1 MDADKIL
8 WNTIT
13 IKVPPK
19 MVNITKK
26 GRVNIGNTLTK
37 TNNLSK
43 RQKTSSIRLLPSEDN
58 KPHIIT
64 DGKEWNV
71 NELKAR
77 VKMANV
83 IAKRNKNVRGEQVLG
98 AFVNRL
104 KPRAINLVDARLGI
118 DPTVKG
124 YSWDAQKNKWKA
136 RIKIN
141 QRLRHLG
148 YFDTEEQA
156 HQAYLVAKR
165 ELLRNQRDIDALL

>member
-1 MDADKIL
+1 MDRIL
-8 WNTIT
+8 WSTIT
-13 IKVPPK
+13 IKVPPT

-26 GRVNIGNTLTK
+26 GRVTVGNTLTK
-37 TNNLSK
+37 TNNISK
-43 RQKTSSIRLLPSEDN
+43 REKVPSIRLMLSEDN
-58 KPHIIT
+58 RPHIIAN
-64 DGKEWNV
+64 GKEWNV

-77 VKMANV
+77 VKQSNAL
-83 IAKRNKNVRGEQVLG
+83 AKKNKNVRGEQVLG
-98 AFVNRL
+98 DFVNRL

-124 YSWDAQKNKWKA
+124 YSWDAQKQKWKA

-148 YFDTEEQA
+148 YFDNEADA

-165 ELLRNQRDIDALL
+165 ELLRNQ

>member
-1 MDADKIL
+1 MDKIL

-13 IKVPPK
+13 IKVPPE

-37 TNNLSK
+37 TNNISK
-43 RQKTSSIRLLPSEDN
+43 RQKTPSIRLLPSEDN
-58 KPHIIT
+58 RPHIIAQ
-64 DGKEWNV
+64 GKEWNV

-77 VKMANV
+77 MKVANAL
-83 IAKRNKNVRGEQVLG
+83 AKKNKDVRQEQVLG
-98 AFVNRL
+98 AFVGRM
-104 KPRAINLVDARLGI
+104 KPHAINLVDARLGI

-124 YSWDAQKNKWKA
+124 YSWDGQKQKWKA

-148 YFDTEEQA
+148 YFDREEDA

-165 ELLRNQRDIDALL
+165 TLLRTGNL

>member
-1 MDADKIL
+1 MEADKIL

-13 IKVPPK
+13 IQVPEK

-26 GRVNIGNTLTK
+26 GSVTMGNTLTK
-37 TNNLSK
+37 TKNISK
-43 RQKTSSIRLLPSEDN
+43 RQKTPSIRLIPSDDN
-58 KPHIIT
+58 RPRIIAE
-64 DGKEWNV
+64 GKSWNV

-77 VKMANV
+77 MKVANAL
-83 IAKRNKNVRGEQVLG
+83 AKKNKNVRGEQALG

-124 YSWDAQKNKWKA
+124 YSWDGQKNKWKA
-136 RIKIN
+136 RLKVN
-141 QRLRHLG
+141 QRLQHLG
-148 YFDTEEQA
+148 YFDREEDA

-165 ELLRNQRDIDALL
+165 ALLRGMA

>member
-1 MDADKIL
+1 MDKIL

-13 IKVPPK
+13 IKLPPQ

-37 TNNLSK
+37 TNNISK
-43 RQKTSSIRLLPSEDN
+43 RQKMGSIRLLPSEDN
-58 KPHIIT
+58 KPHIIAE
-64 DGKEWNV
+64 GKEWNV

-77 VKMANV
+77 MKVANAL
-83 IAKRNKNVRGEQVLG
+83 AKKNKNVRQDQVLG
-98 AFVNRL
+98 AFVGRM
-104 KPRAINLVDARLGI
+104 KPHAINLVDARLGI

-124 YSWDAQKNKWKA
+124 YSWDAQKQKWKA

-148 YFDTEEQA
+148 YFTTEAEA

-165 ELLRNQRDIDALL
+165 TLLRTGNL